1 MKRKIVI
8 FDMDGTV
15 LDTLEDLKNG
25 LNFALRTC
33 GYPER
38 SREEVRSF
46 VGNGAKKLIERGVP
60 AGTGR
65 EEQRRVY
72 EVFASFYKS
81 HCGERTAPYPGI
93 LQALERLKSEGFLLA
108 VLSNKP
114 HAAVELLCE
123 KYFKN
128 TFDFALG
135 QREGIPHKP
144 APDGVF
150 EILSFAGVK
159 KENALYVGDSDV
171 DIQTAR
177 NAGIFGIAVDWGFRD
192 RAVLQ
197 EALPDL
203 LLSDPAQLADAVK
216 KQFSGDFS

>member
-1 MKRKIVI
+1 MNRKIVI

-72 EVFASFYKS
+72 
-81 HCGERTAPYPGI
+81 PGI
-93 LQALERLKSEGFLLA
+93 PQALERLKNEGFLLA

-144 APDGVF
+144 APDGIF

-203 LLSDPAQLADAVK
+203 LLSDPTQLADAVK

>member
-1 MKRKIVI
+1 M
-8 FDMDGTV
+8 
-15 LDTLEDLKNG
+15 
-25 LNFALRTC
+25 
-33 GYPER
+33 
-38 SREEVRSF
+38 
-46 VGNGAKKLIERGVP
+46 
-60 AGTGR
+60 
-65 EEQRRVY
+65 
-72 EVFASFYKS
+72 
-81 HCGERTAPYPGI
+81 
-93 LQALERLKSEGFLLA
+93 
-108 VLSNKP
+108 
-114 HAAVELLCE
+114 ELLCE

-144 APDGVF
+144 APDGIF

-203 LLSDPAQLADAVK
+203 LLSDPTQLADAVK

>member
-72 EVFASFYKS
+72 EVFAAFYKS

-144 APDGVF
+144 APD
-150 EILSFAGVK
+150 
-159 KENALYVGDSDV
+159 
-171 DIQTAR
+171 
-177 NAGIFGIAVDWGFRD
+177 
-192 RAVLQ
+192 
-197 EALPDL
+197 
-203 LLSDPAQLADAVK
+203 
-216 KQFSGDFS
+216 